1 MKKTVKLVINGETH
15 SLEVEHRRTL
25 LEVIRDDLRLTGTK
39 KMCDHGECGSCT
51 VLMDGLA
58 VSACLVLALDADGK
72 RIETIE
78 GLAQNGKLH
87 PIQEAFIEKG
97 AIQCGFCT
105 PGMILTTK
113 ALLVK
118 KPSPTEE
125 EIKTAIAGNFCRCTG
140 YARIVDAIQ
149 SAAVRLR
156 G

>member
-1 MKKTVKLVINGETH
+1 MKKTVTLVINGETH
-15 SLEVEHRRTL
+15 ILEVEHRRTL

-39 KMCDHGECGSCT
+39 KMCGQGECGSCT

-58 VSACLVLALDADGK
+58 VNACLVLALDADGK

-78 GLAQNGKLH
+78 GLAQGGKLH

-97 AIQCGFCT
+97 AIQCGFCS

-118 KPSPTEE
+118 NPSPTEV